1 MRRLYVN
8 PVGTLYYRLKSTDF
22 LFLFYF
28 CKLHK
33 NNSAIPKKQVPQ
45 EIMRPD
51 YAVDGIPKDK
61 SPMLPWVIE
70 VKKEAD
76 IEGMRA
82 AGRVAR
88 LGQTVSCYHIS
99 RSLALE
105 FFFLETHSRNRALS
119 RVEEEEYSV
128 FSINLARWRWGAFGW
143 PK

>member
-1 MRRLYVN
+1 MSRFFVVVN
-8 PVGTLYYRLKSTDF
+8 FTKSNITL
-22 LFLFYF
+22 
-28 CKLHK
+28 
-33 NNSAIPKKQVPQ
+33 PKKQVPQ

-88 LGQTVSCYHIS
+88 YRTNSIVLFSIIFRVLLLSKGTRRKRTAS
-99 RSLALE
+99 
-105 FFFLETHSRNRALS
+105 FFFTTPS
-119 RVEEEEYSV
+119 RVEQEGY
-128 FSINLARWRWGAFGW
+128 FSIYIFGTLAVGGGSWLAERRHAR
-143 PK
+143 